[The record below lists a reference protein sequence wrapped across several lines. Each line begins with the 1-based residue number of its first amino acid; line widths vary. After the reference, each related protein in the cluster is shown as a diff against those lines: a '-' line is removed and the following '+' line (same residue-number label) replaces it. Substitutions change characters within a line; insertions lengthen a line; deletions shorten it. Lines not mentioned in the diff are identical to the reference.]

1 MNLLQGKSLYTILLS
16 IIAVLTLAL
25 AVLIIILFTFNA
37 NIEKSMQPASGSGAQ
52 RIVPPE
58 EQAEFRLFS
67 SENGSATDN
76 VFSIKSTPQHPNSFI
91 MASVSIIYDGGK
103 KNKLLEERKDLIER
117 VYLSQLKEATIEYF
131 RNQTYEELQAS
142 DSMKIAR
149 EELKEIYNDII
160 SNQGTEDRFIIKV
173 VFDKWIL
180 Q

>member
-1 MNLLQGKSLYTILLS
+1 MQGKTLYTILLS

-25 AVLIIILFTFNA
+25 AVLIIVLFTFNA
-37 NIEKSMQPASGSGAQ
+37 NIEKGMQTANNAVQ
-52 RIVPPE
+52 RIVPPS
-58 EQAEFRLFS
+58 EQAEFKLYGNSNDS
-67 SENGSATDN
+67 STDA
-76 VFSIKSTPQHPNSFI
+76 VFNIKSTSQHPNSFI

-103 KNKLLEERKDLIER
+103 KNKLLEERQDLIER

-131 RNQTYEELQAS
+131 RNQTFEELQAS

-149 EELKEIYNDII
+149 EELKEIYNDIV
-160 SNQGTEDRFIIKV
+160 SNQGTEERFIIKV

>member
-1 MNLLQGKSLYTILLS
+1 MQGKTLYTILLS

-25 AVLIIILFTFNA
+25 TVLIIILFTFNA
-37 NIEKSMQPASGSGAQ
+37 ERVPSANVGGEVT
-52 RIVPPE
+52 RIVPPD
-58 EQAEFRLFS
+58 EQTEYKLFGS
-67 SENGSATDN
+67 SNDSNTDN
-76 VFSIKSTPQHPNSFI
+76 IFTIKSTSQHPNSFI

-103 KNKLLEERKDLIER
+103 RNKYLEERTDLIER

-131 RNQTYEELQAS
+131 RGQTFEQLQTS

-149 EELKEIYNDII
+149 EALLDIYNDII
-160 SNQGTEDRFIIKV
+160 SNQGTEERFIIKV